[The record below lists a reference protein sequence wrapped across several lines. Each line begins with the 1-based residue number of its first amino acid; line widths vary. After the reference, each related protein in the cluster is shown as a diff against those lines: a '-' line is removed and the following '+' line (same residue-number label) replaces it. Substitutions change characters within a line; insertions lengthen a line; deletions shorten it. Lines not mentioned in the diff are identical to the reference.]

1 MQRLPA
7 AALVLLLLA
16 PSDRA
21 RAQAENVPVGNQVYE
36 FLDRMGVKGVLP
48 LYSNALLPLS
58 RRQVAELLEE
68 AGERRDALS
77 ATEQA
82 YLAKFER
89 EFARELGLDD
99 DPFVLFGAHE
109 SAGALVE
116 GAGSDREK
124 FLYYY
129 ADSAAVFAAEFVG
142 GLEYRAAFGDAYG
155 TTNTWLG
162 TIGGRL
168 RGSLFERLGFY
179 LQATNGQVWGDQEFA
194 LADPR
199 LAANYKLNEGKSA
212 NFDFTE
218 AYLRLDWKHVWLQ
231 FGREYTG
238 VGLGASD
245 RLLLS
250 ENGPAFDFLKLGA
263 SYAWFRFV
271 FLYGSILPASTP
283 AAGIPDEAPAD
294 ANKYVALHRF
304 QFALFGLANLAV
316 TEMVI
321 HQRAS
326 PEFAYL
332 NPVNFFKS
340 AEHQLR
346 DRDNALLAV
355 DLEVYPAAG
364 WKTYGTW
371 LIDDIDFSKMG
382 TGWWGNQFGWQ
393 AGVAAA
399 DVAGAED
406 LDAVLEWTRL
416 EPYVYTNRLLNNEYS
431 HNDLSLGHRL
441 RPNSDEIMLELR
453 YRASERLRL
462 RLRWATERHG
472 ANLIDADTLLRNVGG
487 DVLQGHRDTDAETA
501 LFLDGVRQDAW
512 SLRARADWEPVTN
525 IFLAGTVEL
534 RRSTVT
540 PPGGTEQRGD
550 DLFAQLQLRLEY

>member
-1 MQRLPA
+1 MRPLPA
-7 AALVLLLLA
+7 AALLLLLLVPA
-16 PSDRA
+16 HRA

-48 LYSNALLPLS
+48 LYSNAVLPLS
-58 RRQVAELLEE
+58 RSQVAGLLET
-68 AGERRDALS
+68 AGGRRDELS
-77 ATEQA
+77 ETERA

-99 DPFVLFGAHE
+99 DPFVLFGAHG
-109 SAGALVE
+109 SSGALVE

-231 FGREYTG
+231 FGREYAG

-250 ENGPAFDFLKLGA
+250 ENGAAFDFLKLGA

-271 FLYGSILPASTP
+271 FLYGSILPASAP

-346 DRDNALLAV
+346 DRDNALLAF

-364 WKTYGTW
+364 WKMYGTW

-416 EPYVYTNRLLNNEYS
+416 EPYLYTNRLLDNEYS

-441 RPNSDEIMLELR
+441 RPNSDEVMLELR

-462 RLRWATERHG
+462 RLRWASERHG
-472 ANLIDADTLLRNVGG
+472 ANVIDADTLLRNVGG

-501 LFLDGVRQDAW
+501 VFLDGVRQDAW

-525 IFLAGTVEL
+525 IFLAGAVEL